1 MPAPIGDPDDFSLVR
16 PSAPKPLATAKRDR
30 YHPEVVRAN
39 LVYVLVLALVAL
51 IAFLA
56 LMAGVDRFDQ
66 VREISEIALPALVG
80 LAGTAV
86 GFYFRDL
93 LERD

>member
-1 MPAPIGDPDDFSLVR
+1 MPAPIGDPDDLDITPAR
-16 PSAPKPLATAKRDR
+16 LAQKRDR

-56 LMAGVDRFDQ
+56 LMAGLDRFDQ
-66 VREISEIALPALVG
+66 VREFSEIALPALVG